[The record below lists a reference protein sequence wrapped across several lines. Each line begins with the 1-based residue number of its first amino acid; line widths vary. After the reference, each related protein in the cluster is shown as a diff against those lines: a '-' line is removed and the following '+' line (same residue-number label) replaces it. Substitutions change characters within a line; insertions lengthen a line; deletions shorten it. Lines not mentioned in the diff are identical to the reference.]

1 MSPPAEDRRTL
12 VVVDDD
18 ELVLGSLRSLFSLET
33 SYALLTFTDPRE
45 AIEKMKTQRVD
56 VVLSDFLMP
65 TMSGVDFLKQAQKLQ
80 PEAPRILLTG
90 FADKAN
96 AIRAIN
102 EAGLYH
108 YLEKPWD
115 NEELLILVRHALEEK
130 SLRQELSEKI
140 KALDR
145 LVKEH
150 GELATRHRSLEKE
163 VEMAARVQRSLLP
176 ENFPEVE
183 GLEVNVAYRPTVAVG
198 GDYYDVSAGDGRVI
212 WLLADVT
219 GHGIQAALTSMLL
232 KAIFQET
239 ASRASRPVQLLA
251 DMNSRLHR
259 FLPEGMFAAATV
271 VELGAD
277 GHRVQIANAGLPYP
291 FVLSSGRKADVQQIP
306 LSGLPLGLL
315 PQAGPDQFDSRE
327 LEINLGDHL
336 LVTSDGLGEIRGH
349 NGEFFEEHELLKSLV
364 EMRDKDGGH
373 VVRNLV
379 ERGARFWRRGRHL
392 GRY

>member
-130 SLRQELSEKI
+130 SLRQE
-140 KALDR
+140 
-145 LVKEH
+145 
-150 GELATRHRSLEKE
+150 
-163 VEMAARVQRSLLP
+163 
-176 ENFPEVE
+176 
-183 GLEVNVAYRPTVAVG
+183 
-198 GDYYDVSAGDGRVI
+198 
-212 WLLADVT
+212 
-219 GHGIQAALTSMLL
+219 
-232 KAIFQET
+232 
-239 ASRASRPVQLLA
+239 
-251 DMNSRLHR
+251 
-259 FLPEGMFAAATV
+259 
-271 VELGAD
+271 
-277 GHRVQIANAGLPYP
+277 
-291 FVLSSGRKADVQQIP
+291 P
-306 LSGLPLGLL
+306 L
-315 PQAGPDQFDSRE
+315 
-327 LEINLGDHL
+327 
-336 LVTSDGLGEIRGH
+336 
-349 NGEFFEEHELLKSLV
+349 
-364 EMRDKDGGH
+364 
-373 VVRNLV
+373 
-379 ERGARFWRRGRHL
+379 
-392 GRY
+392 